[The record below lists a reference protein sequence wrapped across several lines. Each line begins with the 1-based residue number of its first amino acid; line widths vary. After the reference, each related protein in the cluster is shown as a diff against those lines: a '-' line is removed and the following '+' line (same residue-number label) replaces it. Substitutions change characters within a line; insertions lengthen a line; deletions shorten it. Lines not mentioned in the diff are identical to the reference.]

1 MNTTSKTRKKYTQED
16 EQVIIELVRQYPTNI
31 RYALNQAS
39 LKLDKSLDNVSA
51 TYYAR
56 LRNKYPNTISVGSSS
71 GSTSN
76 VKNALVNKETGEL
89 SNTQLQPHQMV
100 LRDLLNLPEDKRKL
114 IIKLFV

>member
-1 MNTTSKTRKKYTQED
+1 MNTTNKTKRKYTTED

-31 RYALNQAS
+31 RYALNQAA
-39 LKLDKSLDNVSA
+39 LKLDKKVDNVRA

-76 VKNALVNKETGEL
+76 VKNALVDKETGEL
-89 SNTQLQPHQMV
+89 TNSQLQPHQMV
-100 LRDLLNLPEDKRKL
+100 LRDLLNLPEDKRRLIMKL
-114 IIKLFV
+114 LV